1 MEHKGTI
8 RLETERLILRRVSL
22 GDVEPAFKNWV
33 NDERVT
39 RFLTWQPHGDES
51 VTEEVFKSWVG
62 SYEKKDFYQWVIVPK
77 YLGEPIGTISGIRPN
92 DEEKIIEIGYCI
104 GYDFWGKGYTAEA
117 LKKVL
122 AFLMDDVGYETI
134 YAKHASANPNSG
146 KVMQKAGMNY
156 KWMKEKA
163 DVVNCGAIDV
173 VCYEIKK

>member
-1 MEHKGTI
+1 MNHLGSLT
-8 RLETERLILRRVSL
+8 LETERLVLRKVTLEDARF
-22 GDVEPAFKNWV
+22 AFKNWV
-33 NDERVT
+33 IDERVT
-39 RFLTWQPHGDES
+39 KFLTWQPHAS
-51 VTEEVFKSWVG
+51 VNETEKVFGAWV
-62 SYEKKDFYQWVIVPK
+62 EKYARPDFYQWVIVPK
-77 YLGEPIGTISGIRPN
+77 DLGEPIGTISGIRPN

>member
-22 GDVEPAFKNWV
+22 GDVKPAFKNWV

-77 YLGEPIGTISGIRPN
+77 CLGEPIGTISGIRPN

>member
-1 MEHKGTI
+1 VEHKGTI

-22 GDVEPAFKNWV
+22 GDVKPAFKNWV

-77 YLGEPIGTISGIRPN
+77 CLGEPIGTISGIRPN